1 MNIINLDFLLTYK
14 CNARCKH
21 CSYQAGPQRQR
32 SIHAEQAQAWLVELN
47 GIQPLQTVTIHGGEP
62 FLFFQEMLSILAK
75 ARELGIRQRWVI
87 TNGFWAENSGAAK
100 ASLKTLKEAGLNA
113 ITFSVDGFH
122 QEHVS
127 FDTVRIGIESAML
140 LGIDRIA
147 VDSYFLYSEDKDNA
161 YNIRTKEYHERLK
174 DIPGLVVNSFTAS
187 FEGRA
192 AALLVENEYREDNIP
207 RQVCHPP
214 GWLGSSLENPDTIE
228 IDSEGNITLCPGIA
242 IGNAGRESLT
252 EVVSRYDCRRHPII
266 KVIVEKGPVGLLDLA
281 RSHGYEQ
288 NQNFVNECHLCYEM
302 RKYLC
307 GQYDQYLAPLGC
319 YRDNGE

>member
-1 MNIINLDFLLTYK
+1 MNITNLDFLLTFG

-21 CSYQAGPQRQR
+21 CSYQAGPHREKF
-32 SIHAEQAQAWLVELN
+32 IPAEQAQAWLVELN
-47 GIQPLQTVTIHGGEP
+47 GIRPLQSITIHGGEP

-75 ARELGIRQRWVI
+75 AGELGIKHRWVI
-87 TNGFWAENSGAAK
+87 TNGFWAENAVTAETK
-100 ASLKTLKEAGLNA
+100 LKDLKNAGLNA

-122 QEHVS
+122 QEYIA

-140 LGIDRIA
+140 LGFDRVA
-147 VDSYFLYSEDKDNA
+147 VDSYFLYSEDDDNA
-161 YNIRTKEYHERLK
+161 YNIRTKEYHEKLK
-174 DIPGLVVNSFTAS
+174 NIPGLVVNSFTAS

-192 AALLVENEYREDNIP
+192 AALLVEDEYRKENIL
-207 RQVCHPP
+207 QQGCHPP
-214 GWLGSSLENPDTIE
+214 GWLGGSLQDPETIE
-228 IDSEGNITLCPGIA
+228 IDCEGNVTLCPGIST
-242 IGNAGRESLT
+242 GNAYSESLT
-252 EVVSRYDCRRHPII
+252 EVVSRYDCKRHPII
-266 KVIVEKGPVGLLDLA
+266 RAIVEKGPVGLLDLA

-319 YRDNGE
+319 YRDT